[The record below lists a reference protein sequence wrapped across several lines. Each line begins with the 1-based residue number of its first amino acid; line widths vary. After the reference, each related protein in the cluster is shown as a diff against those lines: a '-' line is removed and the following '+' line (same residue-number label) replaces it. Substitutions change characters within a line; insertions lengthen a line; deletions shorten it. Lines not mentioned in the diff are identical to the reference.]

1 MNDSHGAD
9 TRLQIPRGA
18 ARALS
23 NYVAKA
29 VGRLDPARYRQEAAY
44 VAALFARLDGVVY
57 SKPNLSIEIRSTV
70 VADRGPGSAESEW
83 GADFGIVARVA
94 AGTEVTE
101 KGVLGQAKRGSLLH
115 LGRNEGEQFRQQAIK
130 MTGAT
135 DAILGLE
142 VPNERFQAPTVR
154 LLEIPTMY
162 HDLPIR
168 RTLRRLAFTI
178 EAPAAEQPPVYLS
191 EAIPIAKY
199 LYAELL
205 RCLHGDRNERLIRG
219 LEDSD
224 LSYLLV
230 EARTGETAS

>member
-57 SKPNLSIEIRSTV
+57 HKPNLSIEIKSTV
-70 VADRGPGSAESEW
+70 VADRGRGSAESKW
-83 GADFGIVARVA
+83 GADFGIVAKIVA
-94 AGTEVTE
+94 GRAVTE
-101 KGVLGQAKRGSLLH
+101 KGVLGQAKRGSLVDLRA
-115 LGRNEGEQFRQQAIK
+115 GDAENFRRQVVK
-130 MTGAT
+130 MNDAT
-135 DAILGLE
+135 NALIGLE
-142 VPNERFQAPTVR
+142 VPNEPFRAPVVR
-154 LLEIPTMY
+154 IVESANLREGIPF
-162 HDLPIR
+162 R
-168 RTLRRLAFTI
+168 RTFRRLDFTI
-178 EAPAAEQPPVYLS
+178 NPPTIDAPPVYLGDPL
-191 EAIPIAKY
+191 PIGRY
-199 LYAELL
+199 IYAELL
-205 RCLHGDRNERLIRG
+205 RCLHGDTDERLIHG

-230 EARTGETAS
+230 ETRTG